1 MREGRGEGDESGY
14 HAAMQQIKIF
24 VGREDHT
31 ADLEAE
37 VNQWLA
43 EAGVKVLSIASNIA
57 PQSVLPNKDG
67 GASNLTAS
75 GTHGRRFAPSDILI
89 LVTYEK
95 G

>member
-1 MREGRGEGDESGY
+1 
-14 HAAMQQIKIF
+14 MQQIKLF

-43 EAGVKVLSIASNIA
+43 DSGARVISIAGNIA
-57 PQSVLPNKDG
+57 PQSVLPSKD
-67 GASNLTAS
+67 ASGPANLAGT
-75 GTHGRRFAPSDILI
+75 GTHGRRFAPSDILV

-95 G
+95 D